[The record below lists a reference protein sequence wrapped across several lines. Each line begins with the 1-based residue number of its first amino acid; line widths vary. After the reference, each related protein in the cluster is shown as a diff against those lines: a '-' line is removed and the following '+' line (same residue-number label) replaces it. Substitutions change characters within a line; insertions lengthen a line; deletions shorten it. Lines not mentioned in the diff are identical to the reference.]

1 MRAILVWLLLQPG
14 LLVAQADRW
23 ERAVA
28 DGFRRTDTLMAAQ
41 GYRPAGTIRFG
52 ALFLDDAESFSM
64 PLQGAVRYAIVGLCD
79 GDCAGLQLVIA
90 DASGYELAADHSGR
104 TVPVLDVTTRQAGVH
119 LLRATMSSCQMAP
132 CRYGVRV
139 YRKLR

>member
-1 MRAILVWLLLQPG
+1 MRVMLFCLLLQPG

-41 GYRPAGTIRFG
+41 NYRPASTIQFG
-52 ALFLDDAESFSM
+52 ALFLDEMESRSM
-64 PLQGAVRYAIVGLCD
+64 PLEGAVRYAIVGLCD
-79 GDCAGLQLVIA
+79 GDCAGLELGIA
-90 DASGYELAADHSGR
+90 DASGYELAADRTGR
-104 TVPVLDVTTRQAGVH
+104 TVPLLEVTTRQAGVH
-119 LLRATMSSCQMAP
+119 ILRATMSGCLVAP

-139 YRKLR
+139 YRKSR